1 MTEVKKKS
9 RWGIGI
15 AVVYGVFMLC
25 VIGVVIAS
33 RFQQVDLVSRDYY
46 DKEIKYQDHIEK
58 VKRSQAVE
66 KQIAIENIAGEKALI
81 VRLPAGVAAS
91 AATGKLKLFRPS
103 NASLDRSFDLK
114 FDAMAAQRVEYGQL
128 ARGLW
133 KIKLDWQV
141 DTLMYYQEQE
151 LFIE

>member
-1 MTEVKKKS
+1 MTDTKKKS

-58 VKRSQAVE
+58 VKRSQAAE

-81 VRLPAGVAAS
+81 VRLPAGLAAS

-114 FDAMAAQRVEYGQL
+114 FDETAVGFVVGAGRNGMEYSVLLIVAFGAVAL
-128 ARGLW
+128 ASPGGR
-133 KIKLDWQV
+133 K
-141 DTLMYYQEQE
+141 
-151 LFIE
+151 